1 MAGGGRSRGASVG
14 MLDGA
19 PQTAALEVA
28 LHLMQAWLLLG
39 DFHMRDGSERT
50 AKGFGIMFVE

>member
-1 MAGGGRSRGASVG
+1 

-50 AKGFGIMFVE
+50 AKVFGIMFVD